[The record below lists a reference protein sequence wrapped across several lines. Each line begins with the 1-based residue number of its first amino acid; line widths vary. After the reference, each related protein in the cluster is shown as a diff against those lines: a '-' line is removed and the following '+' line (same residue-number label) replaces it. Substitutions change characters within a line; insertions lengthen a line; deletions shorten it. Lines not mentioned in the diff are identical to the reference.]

1 MSAKKEILEVLDML
15 QPIGDRVIIEVKA
28 QAEKNIGGIVL
39 AENAKQK
46 PTEGRIVAVGTGR
59 ILDNGEKIAP
69 VVKEG
74 DVVMFDKYAGTK
86 IEYDEKSYLVM
97 HENDLLAIIK

>member
-1 MSAKKEILEVLDML
+1 ML

-46 PTEGRIVAVGTGR
+46 PTEGKIVAVGTGR

-69 VVKEG
+69 VVREG

>member
-1 MSAKKEILEVLDML
+1 ML

-28 QAEKNIGGIVL
+28 QEEKNIGGIVL
-39 AENAKQK
+39 ADNAKQK
-46 PTEGRIVAVGTGR
+46 PTEGKIVAVGAGR
-59 ILDNGEKIAP
+59 ILDNGEKVTP

-74 DVVMFDKYAGTK
+74 DTVMFDKYAGTK
-86 IEYDEKSYLVM
+86 IEYEGNSYLVM

>member
-1 MSAKKEILEVLDML
+1 MSAKNEILEVLDML
-15 QPIGDRVIIEVKA
+15 QPIGDRVIIEIKA

-46 PTEGRIVAVGTGR
+46 PTEGKVVAVGTGR
-59 ILDNGEKIAP
+59 ILDNGEKVAP

-74 DVVMFDKYAGTK
+74 DTVMFDKYAGTK

>member
-1 MSAKKEILEVLDML
+1 ML
-15 QPIGDRVIIEVKA
+15 QPIGDRVVIEVKA

-46 PTEGRIVAVGTGR
+46 PTEGKIVAVGTGR

>member
-1 MSAKKEILEVLDML
+1 MSAKNEILEVLDML
-15 QPIGDRVIIEVKA
+15 QPIGDRVIIEIKA

-46 PTEGRIVAVGTGR
+46 PTEGKVVAVGTGR
-59 ILDNGEKIAP
+59 ILDNGEKVAP

-74 DVVMFDKYAGTK
+74 DTVMFDKYAGTK
-86 IEYDEKSYLVM
+86 IEYDENSYLVM
-97 HENDLLAIIK
+97 HENDLLAIIR

>member
-1 MSAKKEILEVLDML
+1 ML
-15 QPIGDRVIIEVKA
+15 QPIGDRVIIEIKA

-46 PTEGRIVAVGTGR
+46 PTEGKVVAVGTGR
-59 ILDNGEKIAP
+59 ILDNGEKVAP

-74 DVVMFDKYAGTK
+74 DTVMFDKYAGTK
-86 IEYDEKSYLVM
+86 IEYDENSYLVM
-97 HENDLLAIIK
+97 HENDLLAIIR

>member
-46 PTEGRIVAVGTGR
+46 PTEGKIVAVGTGR

>member
-1 MSAKKEILEVLDML
+1 ML

-46 PTEGRIVAVGTGR
+46 PTEGKIVAVGTGR

>member
-1 MSAKKEILEVLDML
+1 ML
-15 QPIGDRVIIEVKA
+15 QPIGDRVIIEVQS

-46 PTEGRIVAVGTGR
+46 PTEGKVVAVGSGR
-59 ILDNGEKIAP
+59 ILDNGEKVAP
-69 VVKEG
+69 VVETG
-74 DVVMFDKYAGTK
+74 DMVMFDKYAGTK
-86 IEYDEKSYLVM
+86 VEYDEKSYLVM

>member
-1 MSAKKEILEVLDML
+1 ML

>member
-1 MSAKKEILEVLDML
+1 ML

-46 PTEGRIVAVGTGR
+46 PTEGKIVAVGTGR
-59 ILDNGEKIAP
+59 ILDNGEKVAP

>member
-1 MSAKKEILEVLDML
+1 ML

-46 PTEGRIVAVGTGR
+46 PTEGKIVAVGTGR

-86 IEYDEKSYLVM
+86 IEYDKKSYLVM